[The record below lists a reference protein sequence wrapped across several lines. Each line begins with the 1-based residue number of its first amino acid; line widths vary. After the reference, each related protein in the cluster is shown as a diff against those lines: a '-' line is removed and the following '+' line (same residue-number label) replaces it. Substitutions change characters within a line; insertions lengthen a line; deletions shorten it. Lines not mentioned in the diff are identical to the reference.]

1 MKRVLVCTVLLACF
15 ASQAMAAQTVWQGDL
30 FITEVN
36 NASLCNAV
44 NMKVGEFAR
53 FVLRPKSAPDNGTT
67 DLLSWTFPR
76 AAGQLVPTPNG
87 TSLDAATQAI
97 VRSISGSAGFS
108 QRNSAINATLSPAA
122 PVAQSIVTISIVINN
137 FLSNQAPSPASGCH
151 VTFEGALI
159 KRPG

>member
-1 MKRVLVCTVLLACF
+1 MNRALVCTVLLACF
-15 ASQAMAAQTVWQGDL
+15 ASPAMAAQTVWQGDL

-36 NASLCNAV
+36 NVSLCNAV
-44 NMKVGEFAR
+44 HMKVGEFAR
-53 FVLRPKSAPDNGTT
+53 FVLRPKSAAGNGTT

-76 AAGQLVPTPNG
+76 AAGQLVPSG
-87 TSLDAATQAI
+87 GSLDAATLAT

-108 QRNSAINATLSPAA
+108 QRNSAIDAILSPPA

-137 FLSNQAPSPASGCH
+137 FLSNQAPSPASGCN

>member
-1 MKRVLVCTVLLACF
+1 MKRTLVCTVLLACF
-15 ASQAMAAQTVWQGDL
+15 ASPAMAAQTVWQGDL

-76 AAGQLVPTPNG
+76 AAGQLVPSG
-87 TSLDAATQAI
+87 GSLDAATLAT

-108 QRNSAINATLSPAA
+108 QRNSTINAILSPPA
-122 PVAQSIVTISIVINN
+122 PVAQRIVTISIVINN
-137 FLSNQAPSPASGCH
+137 FLSNQAPSPASGCN

>member
-15 ASQAMAAQTVWQGDL
+15 ASPAMAAQTVWQGDL

-36 NASLCNAV
+36 NVTLCNAV

-76 AAGQLVPTPNG
+76 AAGQLVPSG
-87 TSLDAATQAI
+87 GSLDAATFAT

-108 QRNSAINATLSPAA
+108 QRNSTIDATLSPAA
-122 PVAQSIVTISIVINN
+122 PVAQSIVTISIIINN

>member
-1 MKRVLVCTVLLACF
+1 MKRTLVCTVLLACF
-15 ASQAMAAQTVWQGDL
+15 ASPAMAAQTVWQGDL

-36 NASLCNAV
+36 SASLCNAV

-53 FVLRPKSAPDNGTT
+53 FVLRPKSAPDNGIT

-76 AAGQLVPTPNG
+76 AAGQLVPSG
-87 TSLDAATQAI
+87 GSLDAATLAT

-108 QRNSAINATLSPAA
+108 QRNSAIDAILSPAA

-137 FLSNQAPSPASGCH
+137 FLSNQAPSPASGCN

>member
-36 NASLCNAV
+36 NVTLCNAV

-76 AAGQLVPTPNG
+76 AAGQLVPSG
-87 TSLDAATQAI
+87 GSLDAATVAT